1 MTSHLWT
8 FLGISALVIATP
20 GPDTALTIRNSLLG
34 GRAGGLA
41 TALGV
46 ATGQTIWALAT
57 SLGVVGLL
65 VASAAVFAAVKLL
78 GAAYLVYLGVDA
90 LVRAF
95 RPARAGAGSP
105 VPAAWQRLAP
115 ARAFRQ
121 GVVSDL
127 GNPKMAV
134 FFMSLLPQ
142 FAPAGDGSFAAFV
155 FLGMIFSAMTL
166 TWLAGY
172 ALAVARAGDFLS
184 RPRIRRALEAATG
197 AALIALG
204 LRLAA
209 EER

>member
-1 MTSHLWT
+1 MTSHLWA
-8 FLGISALVIATP
+8 FVGISVLVIVTP

-34 GRAGGLA
+34 GRSGGLA

-57 SLGVVGLL
+57 SLGMVGLL
-65 VASAAVFAAVKLL
+65 AASASVFAAVKLL
-78 GAAYLVYLGVDA
+78 GAAYLIYLGIEA
-90 LVRAF
+90 LVRAL
-95 RPARAGAGSP
+95 RPAAAGASGP
-105 VPAAWQRLAP
+105 VRGAWQRLAP

-121 GVVSDL
+121 GVISNLV
-127 GNPKMAV
+127 NPKMAV

-142 FAPAGDGSFAAFV
+142 FAPARDASFAALAM
-155 FLGMIFSAMTL
+155 LGIIFAAMTL

-172 ALAVARAGDFLS
+172 ALAAARAGDFLS

-197 AALIALG
+197 AALVALG

-209 EER
+209 EEP